1 MPITRAQTWSSVAF
15 TSVRTVADGTI
26 KVDQRNYKSKYK
38 TSCNK
43 MPGLIHQS
51 GALQALVFQV
61 ARDKAGGLYVDHLA
75 RAYFTDQPENGGERL
90 IRHAQDLDLT
100 PYMAFTRDLADI
112 AQWFRRFSQ
121 IELAET
127 EDAEA

>member
-1 MPITRAQTWSSVAF
+1 MPITRAQSWSNIAYKRLHE
-15 TSVRTVADGTI
+15 VRLGTVEVKGGALRTA
-26 KVDQRNYKSKYK
+26 KYK

-61 ARDKAGGLYVDHLA
+61 ARDREGTVYVDHLA
-75 RAYFTDQPENGGERL
+75 QAYFGEAAKKGHEAL
-90 IRHAQDLDLT
+90 IKHAQSLELT

-121 IELAET
+121 IELANEV
-127 EDAEA
+127 EEE

>member
-1 MPITRAQTWSSVAF
+1 MPITHAQAWSSVAF
-15 TSVRTVADGTI
+15 TSVHGVAEGTI
-26 KVDQRNYKSKYK
+26 TAAQANYKAKYK

-61 ARDKAGGLYVDHLA
+61 ARDKAGALYVDHLA
-75 RAYFTDQPENGGERL
+75 RAYFRDQPQKTGADL
-90 IRHAQDLDLT
+90 IRHAQGLELT

-121 IELAET
+121 IELAAT
-127 EDAEA
+127 EDAED

>member
-15 TSVRTVADGTI
+15 TSVHAVADDKV

-38 TSCNK
+38 TSCNR

-75 RAYFTDQPENGGERL
+75 RAYFREQPQKTGADL
-90 IRHAQDLDLT
+90 IRHAQGLDLT

-112 AQWFRRFSQ
+112 AQWFRRYSQ

-127 EDAEA
+127 EAAEA